1 MSGSPTR
8 RKWVAVNLGKNTK
21 FLLKTLY
28 IGANNCILLYII
40 CMSVFVFCVL
50 SLNTCTICVWE
61 NLCKCVYIFYCMR
74 IKNLKCVY
82 VFKCMLSVRLEGGGV
97 KTDL

>member
-1 MSGSPTR
+1 M
-8 RKWVAVNLGKNTK
+8 
-21 FLLKTLY
+21 
-28 IGANNCILLYII
+28 CIRV
-40 CMSVFVFCVL
+40 CMC
-50 SLNTCTICVWE
+50 I
-61 NLCKCVYIFYCMR
+61 VYISYCMR